1 MRAAG
6 VGDAV
11 RGLAVFGGGVGL
23 GAVGLGVGLGLG
35 DALGRAVTEACGEAA
50 AKSVGADFA
59 TGAVGLVEPT
69 TKWTVIMTAVTLAVV
84 QDSQMST

>member
-1 MRAAG
+1 MARAAG

-11 RGLAVFGGGVGL
+11 RGLSVFRGGVGL
-23 GAVGLGVGLGLG
+23 GADGLGEGLGLG
-35 DALGRAVTEACGEAA
+35 DALGRAVTEACGE